1 MDDCPR
7 CQQSEQYGCGC
18 TTLEISKWRADEIER
33 LRTELTDEI
42 EGGVTVNIDDRIF
55 CRWTDQELQ
64 AERFKLQKEASEAS
78 AKIGAIK
85 AELMHRALESKEGR
99 T

>member
-42 EGGVTVNIDDRIF
+42 EQLR
-55 CRWTDQELQ
+55 
-64 AERFKLQKEASEAS
+64 
-78 AKIGAIK
+78 
-85 AELMHRALESKEGR
+85 AELADEIEQLSWPTKLKEPS
-99 T
+99 